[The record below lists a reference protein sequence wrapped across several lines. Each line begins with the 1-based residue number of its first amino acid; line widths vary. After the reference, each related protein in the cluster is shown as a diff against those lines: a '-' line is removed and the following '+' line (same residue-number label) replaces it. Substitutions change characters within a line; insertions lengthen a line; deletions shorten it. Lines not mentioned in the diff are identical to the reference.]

1 MNSKDAWNSQELFSP
16 PEIRSAEK
24 FPQFVLPG
32 LQSLLLQ
39 GQAVAGRSTWAYA
52 YYSLPDGAAP
62 AGGWPAV
69 VLFHGGGGTAFAKYI
84 QLWNRWGY
92 AAIAFDH
99 YGKLPETDKL
109 QAERAALPESWLAAE
124 GLDTLP
130 QSWLQGWNQQAS
142 QECGKWVR
150 HAVSLCLKAHSF
162 LRLQTQINPD
172 KIGMIGVSWG
182 GVLGAIAAALDPRLK
197 FAVLNYG
204 CGFHDLAGPELSF
217 HKYAREWWEPKH
229 FLPQC
234 QVPLLWINGTNDQN
248 FAPGP
253 WSRSVAAAPSSA
265 AAALVPALDHSHGAF
280 AYPWV
285 KRFAD
290 SFCFGGTAVPKLG
303 ASSLSGEVISTPIL
317 RPGRGILRAE
327 LEYTLDSG
335 PTPQRRWQAV
345 PAKFDRER
353 VQAVI
358 PSGTVACYLNAYDDT
373 QQDGWN
379 WPASS
384 DYITRDP
391 SGY

>member
-1 MNSKDAWNSQELFSP
+1 MDSKDAWNSQELFSS
-16 PEIRSAEK
+16 PEIRSAED
-24 FPQFVLPG
+24 FQRFTLPG

-39 GQAVAGRSTWAYA
+39 GQTVAGRSTWAYA
-52 YYSLPDGAAP
+52 YYSLPDGVAP
-62 AGGWPAV
+62 VGGWPAV
-69 VLFHGGGGTAFAKYI
+69 VLFHGGGGTAFAKYV
-84 QLWNRWGY
+84 QHWNRWGY

-124 GLDTLP
+124 GLDSLP
-130 QSWLQGWNQQAS
+130 QDWQKGWNQQAS
-142 QECGKWVR
+142 QEYGKWVR
-150 HAVSLCLKAHSF
+150 HAVALCLKAHSF
-162 LRLQTQINPD
+162 LRIQTQINPE

-204 CGFHDLAGPELSF
+204 CGFNDLAGPDLGF

-234 QVPLLWINGTNDQN
+234 QVPLLWINGTNDLS
-248 FAPGP
+248 FAPSS
-253 WSRSVAAAPSSA
+253 WSRSVSAAPSSD
-265 AAALVPALDHSHGAF
+265 AAALVPALEHSHGAF
-280 AYPWV
+280 AFPWA
-285 KRFAD
+285 KRYAD
-290 SFCFGGTAVPKLG
+290 SFCSGGTAVPKLG
-303 ASSLSGEVISTPIL
+303 SSSLNGEVISAPIL

-335 PTPQRRWQAV
+335 PTPQRRWQAI
-345 PAKFDRER
+345 PAEFDRESVR
-353 VQAVI
+353 AVI
-358 PSGTVACYLNAYDDT
+358 PSGTVACYLNVYDDAE
-373 QQDGWN
+373 QGGWN

-391 SGY
+391 NGY